1 MSGVRLEPPASAPPP
16 THPPPEKRGSLASG
30 IGLAWL
36 VVLVGEGLIF
46 GMVPFLRS
54 ATAFLLP
61 PLAVAAW
68 AVVLLC
74 GIAVARRR
82 AEPMPGWCSGTRSG
96 NCGSDEACPADTKCF
111 EFADRRADR

>member
-74 GIAVARRR
+74 GDKPRTGVGMLLGLLSIAAVLLLLVA
-82 AEPMPGWCSGTRSG
+82 ACFGLLG
-96 NCGSDEACPADTKCF
+96 NMHLGNMH
-111 EFADRRADR
+111 